1 MRGYTF
7 PACTFEAGQSL
18 RVGKSR
24 WSTSDIAVFGAG
36 SDGID
41 LVLVFAG
48 RVDVNLHTCPK
59 VVRRYSTWYRGSH
72 DANPATSRRKTQTKM
87 NLTE

>member
-72 DANPATSRRKTQTKM
+72 HANPSHKQAQDSNKNERD
-87 NLTE
+87 